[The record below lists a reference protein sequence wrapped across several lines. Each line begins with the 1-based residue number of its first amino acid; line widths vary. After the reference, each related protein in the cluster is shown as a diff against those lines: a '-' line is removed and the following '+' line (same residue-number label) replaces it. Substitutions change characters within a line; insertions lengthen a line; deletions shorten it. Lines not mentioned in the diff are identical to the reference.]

1 MHSCEIWP
9 CPNKTEKLYE
19 SDGDY
24 RWLCEDHVKFAQEQ
38 GRTWAPTNLKEKPE
52 KPEKGKKGKKG
63 KGKKKKK

>member
-19 SDGDY
+19 SDGDL
-24 RWLCEDHVKFAQEQ
+24 RWLCDEHVQYTRQQ
-38 GRTWAPTNLKEKPE
+38 GRNWNLSKLTEKPE

-63 KGKKKKK
+63 KKKK